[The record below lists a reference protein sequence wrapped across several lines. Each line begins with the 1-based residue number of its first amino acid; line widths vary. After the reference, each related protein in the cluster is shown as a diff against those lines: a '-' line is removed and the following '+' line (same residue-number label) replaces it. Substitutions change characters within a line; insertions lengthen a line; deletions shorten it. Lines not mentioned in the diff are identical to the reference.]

1 MADVVVIGIVAN
13 VAIHRKAKAELLTVR
28 LQLPC

>member
-1 MADVVVIGIVAN
+1 VIGIVAN